1 MAGRGDSLH
10 LSETLSL
17 LSCIILILIM
27 DSICV
32 LTLNEK
38 LDSLPL
44 KKKLES
50 MHNCSAEDI
59 SHLVT
64 AVIPQDRLPLQYLES
79 LSTDNRTV
87 CYRTAMICWIV
98 TGSSIVPREMQ
109 FRAVLVYFKKKDI
122 EWWNVSNLI

>member
-1 MAGRGDSLH
+1 MRHFPDV
-10 LSETLSL
+10 
-17 LSCIILILIM
+17 C
-27 DSICV
+27 
-32 LTLNEK
+32 
-38 LDSLPL
+38 
-44 KKKLES
+44 
-50 MHNCSAEDI
+50 NCSAEDI

-64 AVIPQDRLPLQYLES
+64 AVIPQDHLPLQYLES

-87 CYRTAMICWIV
+87 CYHAAMICRVV

>member
-1 MAGRGDSLH
+1 
-10 LSETLSL
+10 
-17 LSCIILILIM
+17 M

-44 KKKLES
+44 EKKLES
-50 MHNCSAEDI
+50 MHNSSAEDI

-79 LSTDNRTV
+79 LSTDDRTV
-87 CYRTAMICWIV
+87 CYHTAMICWIV
-98 TGSSIVPREMQ
+98 TGSSIVP
-109 FRAVLVYFKKKDI
+109 
-122 EWWNVSNLI
+122 